1 MEEKYIPVNEAIAA
15 NDRVFGIMFCLFV
28 AFAAAVLLA
37 VILYEKRRNR
47 KAAQEIEE
55 RVEEAENR
63 IRAEYEKKRRST
75 WTFRMWQDT
84 RRELETVQKELS
96 EKTSENVELKKE
108 LDNLKKDAAACPAFG
123 TVSRRGAAV

>member
-1 MEEKYIPVNEAIAA
+1 MEYITIDEALAA
-15 NDRVFGIMFCLFV
+15 NDRVIGVMFLLFV
-28 AFAAAVLLA
+28 AFAALTMLG
-37 VILYEKRRNR
+37 VILYERRRNR
-47 KAAQEIEE
+47 KAAEEIEE
-55 RVEEAENR
+55 AIEEAENR
-63 IRAEYEKKRRST
+63 IHAEYEKKRRST

>member
-1 MEEKYIPVNEAIAA
+1 MEDYIPVNEAIAA
-15 NDRVFGIMFCLFV
+15 YDRVIGTAFLLFV
-28 AFAAAVLLA
+28 AFAALTMLG
-37 VILYEKRRNR
+37 VILYERLRDR
-47 KAAQEIEE
+47 KAEQEIEE

-63 IRAEYEKKRRST
+63 IHAEYEKKRRST
-75 WTFRMWQDT
+75 LTFRLWQDAK
-84 RRELETVQKELS
+84 RELETVKKELS

>member
-1 MEEKYIPVNEAIAA
+1 MEEYIPVNEASAA
-15 NDRVFGIMFCLFV
+15 NDRVFGIMFRLFV

-37 VILYEKRRNR
+37 AILYEKRRNR

-55 RVEEAENR
+55 RVKEAKNS

-75 WTFRMWQDT
+75 LTFRLWQDEKMM
-84 RRELETVQKELS
+84 RETIEAELLTVIAERDEAKKQLS
-96 EKTSENVELKKE
+96 DLQT
-108 LDNLKKDAAACPAFG
+108 DAANCPAFG

>member
-1 MEEKYIPVNEAIAA
+1 MEYITIDEALAA

-37 VILYEKRRNR
+37 VILYEKRRNM

-63 IRAEYEKKRRST
+63 IRALYEKKRRST
-75 WTFRMWQDT
+75 WTFRLWQ
-84 RRELETVQKELS
+84 S
-96 EKTSENVELKKE
+96 EKQKRETAESALLTVIAERDEAKKQLADLKA
-108 LDNLKKDAAACPAFG
+108 DAAACPAYG
-123 TVSRRGAAV
+123 TIGKRGAIA

>member
-1 MEEKYIPVNEAIAA
+1 MEYITIDEALAA

-28 AFAAAVLLA
+28 AFAALTMLG
-37 VILYEKRRNR
+37 VILYERRRNR
-47 KAAQEIEE
+47 KAAEEIEE
-55 RVEEAENR
+55 AIEEAENR
-63 IRAEYEKKRRST
+63 IHAEYEKKRRST
-75 WTFRMWQDT
+75 LTFRLWQDAQ
-84 RRELETVQKELS
+84 RELETVQKELA